1 MVYFLLFVIWYAN
14 IKLVKN
20 QSRDRSIYWS
30 SYQNASIKRT
40 YKLDEG
46 LDKWSKPLIIS
57 LSLKV
62 LKSEKIEGN
71 IFTIKNLE
79 DKVRRLEGEQ
89 KFLYEQDDLR
99 CRKIDDLEQYGR
111 RECLRFDGFE
121 VSDTEI
127 SADCSKIVKD
137 YIKNELKLELNDD
150 DYYRIHRIST
160 DYS

>member
-1 MVYFLLFVIWYAN
+1 M
-14 IKLVKN
+14 IKTV
-20 QSRDRSIYWS
+20 DHIPEFES
-30 SYQNASIKRT
+30 SQIRK
-40 YKLDEG
+40 
-46 LDKWSKPLIIS
+46 
-57 LSLKV
+57 
-62 LKSEKIEGN
+62 KIEGN

-111 RECLRFDGFE
+111 RECLQFDGFE

-127 SADCSKIVKD
+127 LADCSKIVKD